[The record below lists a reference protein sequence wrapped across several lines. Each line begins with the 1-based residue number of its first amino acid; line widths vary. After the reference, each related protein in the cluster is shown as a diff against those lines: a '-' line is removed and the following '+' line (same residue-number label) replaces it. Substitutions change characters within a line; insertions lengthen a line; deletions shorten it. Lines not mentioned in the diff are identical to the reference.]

1 MLNRE
6 DRSRWGSA
14 ASTPIEEARDWFA
27 RWAQDIPSRSGVL
40 ESSLIYQAMLVE
52 IDIFEE
58 EEAERLAT
66 AYRDIAAWRDAPAPG
81 RPPDF
86 SALEREVETWRRSLP
101 RQVQAL
107 RGQARSLVAAALS
120 DLADGE
126 PITPELVARL
136 DMEDPDLALDFE
148 RHESEVW

>member
-1 MLNRE
+1 M
-6 DRSRWGSA
+6 
-14 ASTPIEEARDWFA
+14 
-27 RWAQDIPSRSGVL
+27 
-40 ESSLIYQAMLVE
+40 
-52 IDIFEE
+52 
-58 EEAERLAT
+58 
-66 AYRDIAAWRDAPAPG
+66 
-81 RPPDF
+81 
-86 SALEREVETWRRSLP
+86 ETWRRSLP